1 MAQVQVRTDVTGD
14 DVVAASTREGSDG
27 AGPDTVGVSGSAG
40 ESRRSSVSEITR
52 WMSGY
57 LRRHPVASFET
68 VGGQSV
74 LGIRAIQYLIL
85 DIVTLRFPFREFVRQ
100 AAFMVSATAMP
111 TLFVAIP
118 IGVTMS
124 IQFGLLAGQVGA
136 TSLAG
141 AASGLAVIRQGAP
154 MVAALLMA
162 SAAGSAVCADLGSR
176 KIRDEIDALEVM
188 GISVVRRLVV
198 PRLAAAILVGVALT
212 GLVCFVGFLAGY
224 LFNTFVQNGTPGS
237 FVTTFASFAT
247 VGDFALTMVK
257 AVVYGAIVA
266 VVACHKGLSTRGG
279 SAGVANSVN
288 ATVVASILL
297 LMLVNVGLTQLYV
310 ILFPRVGF

>member
-1 MAQVQVRTDVTGD
+1 MTQTQVGAGEH
-14 DVVAASTREGSDG
+14 AASG
-27 AGPDTVGVSGSAG
+27 ATPVAPPGPALG
-40 ESRRSSVSEITR
+40 EIGAWLRGLV
-52 WMSGY
+52 
-57 LRRHPVASFET
+57 RRHPVASLET
-68 VGGQSV
+68 VGGQFV
-74 LGIRAIQYLIL
+74 LGVRAVQYLVVDL
-85 DIVTLRFPFREFVRQ
+85 VRLRFPFAEFVRQ
-100 AAFMVSATAMP
+100 AVFMVSATAMP

-162 SAAGSAVCADLGSR
+162 AAAGSAVCADLGSR

-188 GISVVRRLVV
+188 GISPVRRLVV
-198 PRLAAAILVGVALT
+198 PRLAAAIVVGVALT

-224 LFNTFVQNGTPGS
+224 LFNTFVQEGTSGS

-247 VGDFALTMVK
+247 VGDFVLTMIK

-266 VVACHKGLSTRGG
+266 IVACQKGLSTKGG

-297 LMLVNVGLTQLYV
+297 LMLVNVGLTELYV